1 MDRKDSLSVIILK
14 GILSVG
20 ILHAT
25 VDYVRVI
32 FKFSLYL
39 WWLCCPLLLVA
50 GCRLAGAALLGGRLF
65 LGCCSACREA
75 VGRCCSAW
83 SKLSLGLCRAAASLL
98 LFGRLGGVRGLAGLW
113 GSFCGAGALDSP
125 GWGFSTHRGGGSRLT
140 GAGAELP
147 LTL

>member
-32 FKFSLYL
+32 CKFSLYL

-75 VGRCCSAW
+75 VG
-83 SKLSLGLCRAAASLL
+83 
-98 LFGRLGGVRGLAGLW
+98 GVVLRGLSCRWDSAGRRRLCCF
-113 GSFCGAGALDSP
+113 SAGWVVFG
-125 GWGFSTHRGGGSRLT
+125 GWLVSGVAFAGRGLSTRRGSRLT
-140 GAGAELP
+140 GVGVLDSP
-147 LTL
+147 GRGQSYH